1 MDLSFEAEYT
11 LFNCSTS
18 IRVLSPANTGKLLI
32 FVRWSK
38 IVKAERS
45 GKMKTKFSILT
56 QPRRLLSY
64 VKIVKAERSGKMKT
78 KFSILTQPRRLLSY
92 VKIVKAERSGKM
104 KTKFSILTQPRRLL
118 SYVKIVKAERSG
130 KMKTKF
136 SILTQPRRILPTHL
150 CFPTNLR
157 GFTFVNHQYFT
168 NVSRF
173 FPCLFTF
180 VCFVFIQMYQR
191 RVFCRQYFF

>member
-56 QPRRLLSY
+56 RPRRILSY
-64 VKIVKAERSGKMKT
+64 LKIVKAERSGKMKT
-78 KFSILTQPRRLLSY
+78 KFSILTR
-92 VKIVKAERSGKM
+92 
-104 KTKFSILTQPRRLL
+104 
-118 SYVKIVKAERSG
+118 
-130 KMKTKF
+130 
-136 SILTQPRRILPTHL
+136 PRRILPTHL
-150 CFPTNLR
+150 CIPTNLR
-157 GFTFVNHQYFT
+157 GFTFVNHRYST

-180 VCFVFIQMYQR
+180 VCPVFIQMYQR